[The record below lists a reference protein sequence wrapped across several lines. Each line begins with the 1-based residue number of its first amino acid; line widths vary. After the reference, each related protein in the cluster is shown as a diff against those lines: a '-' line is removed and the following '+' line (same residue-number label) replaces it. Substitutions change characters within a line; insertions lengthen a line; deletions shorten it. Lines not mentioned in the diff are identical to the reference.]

1 MKTNLTQT
9 LVLKLTFDQKPVE
22 SLNGKVDYVPNTE
35 QNEYILF
42 DSSQNAPVGFGVRVT
57 KSKKSYYV
65 QRRVGPKKVTKFKI
79 GDVRNFA
86 TLDDARKRAQEL
98 VAEALAAGGNPNV
111 AARQR
116 EVEEITVGLT
126 FERYIYHLEN
136 RSTPAKKNTMKVVK
150 KAAKALDSWTDTKIR
165 QLSSDTILH
174 RFNEISSSSGKTTA
188 EQTFRWIT
196 AATKHVI
203 AIERH
208 DANSQKREPLLTH
221 NPFEILT
228 IEKKFRSK
236 SQLEADYKEKG
247 VRNPMQ
253 SGEILNKWLEALWGR
268 RHKNRT
274 GCDYL
279 LCATLWGTRKNE
291 ATVLKWRDRITDQE
305 ASASSWVDLDNRIV
319 FFHNTKNGQNHEL
332 PITDAA
338 LELLRQRHILTSD
351 IYEPH
356 RVWVF
361 PTASRTSRTRYL
373 AVGHY
378 SDMRSLLGYIRDDA
392 GIKKLSMHDIRRTF
406 WTLVDDLGLP
416 YAVTK
421 RLLNHTMSDVTLKY
435 TDPDKKKLHG
445 YMQRIED
452 KILSHVPAIY
462 NALKPSNKAPMP
474 EFIGK

>member
-1 MKTNLTQT
+1 M
-9 LVLKLTFDQKPVE
+9 VLKLTFDQKPVE
-22 SLNGKVDYVPNTE
+22 SPNGKVNYEPNTS

-42 DSSQNAPVGFGVRVT
+42 DSNQNSPVGFGVRVT
-57 KSKKSYYV
+57 KAKKSYYV
-65 QRRVGPKKVTKFKI
+65 QRRIGPKRITKFKV
-79 GDVRNFA
+79 GDVRDFA
-86 TLDDARKRAQEL
+86 TIDDARKKAQGL
-98 VAEALAAGGNPNV
+98 VAEALAAGGNPNA

-116 EVEEITVGLT
+116 EIEEITVGLI

-136 RSTPAKKNTMKVVK
+136 RSTPAKNNTMKVVR
-150 KAAKALDSWTDTKIR
+150 KAAKSLDSWTDTKIR
-165 QLSSDTILH
+165 QLNSDTIVR
-174 RFNEISSSSGKTTA
+174 RFDEISSSSGKTTA
-188 EQTFRWIT
+188 EQTFRWIA

-208 DANSQKREPLLTH
+208 DANSQKRESLLTH

-247 VRNPMQ
+247 VRNPMR
-253 SGEILNKWLEALWGR
+253 SGEIIKRWFEALWGR
-268 RHKNRT
+268 RNKNRT

-305 ASASSWVDLDNRIV
+305 ASTSSWVDLDNRVV
-319 FFHNTKNGQNHEL
+319 FFHDTKNRQNHEL
-332 PITDAA
+332 PIADAA
-338 LELLRQRHILTSD
+338 LELLQQRHILTSD

-356 RVWVF
+356 RIWVF
-361 PTASRTSRTRYL
+361 PTASRTSKTRHL

-392 GIKKLSMHDIRRTF
+392 GIKKLAMHDIRRTF
-406 WTLVDDLGLP
+406 GTLVDDLGLP

-421 RLLNHTMSDVTLKY
+421 KLLNHSMSDVTLKY
-435 TDPDKKKLHG
+435 TDPDWKKLHNH
-445 YMQRIED
+445 MQRIED
-452 KILSHVPAIY
+452 KILSHAPAIY
-462 NALKPSNKAPMP
+462 NALKPLNKAPMP
-474 EFIGK
+474 EFSAKENQTES